1 MTEQIPESEQPGKL
15 YKINLEIFEGPLDLL
30 LHLIK
35 KNEVDI
41 FDIPIAEIARQYMEY
56 IALFKELNVDLG
68 GEFLVMASTL
78 ALIKSK
84 NILPDDPLAETEE
97 EEDEEELKEEL
108 VRRLL
113 DYQRYKEVASDLTN
127 RTLLNR
133 DIFARKGP
141 INGLVDVGGEE
152 GGISVSMFELFDAF
166 QQVLKNLTEEEI
178 AQIELE
184 EMSVKEKIM
193 ELMEKLLEKESFAFH
208 TLFKDVV
215 RRIDLI
221 LTFLAILEMARLRII
236 NVFQNE
242 KFGAIQISIA
252 VRRKEDI
259 KNIIDRLDS
268 DF

>member
-1 MTEQIPESEQPGKL
+1 MTDQTPQSEQPGKL
-15 YKINLEIFEGPLDLL
+15 YKIKLEIFEGPLDLL

-41 FDIPIAEIARQYMEY
+41 FDIPISEIARQYMEY
-56 IALFKELNVDLG
+56 IALFRELNIDLG

-84 NILPDDPLAETEE
+84 TILPPDPLADTEE

-108 VRRLL
+108 VRQLL
-113 DYQRYKEVASDLTN
+113 EYQRYKEVASELTN

-133 DIFARKGP
+133 DIFARKVP
-141 INGLVDVGGEE
+141 INGLIDVGGEE
-152 GGISVSMFELFDAF
+152 GGIAVSMFELFDAF

-178 AQIELE
+178 AEIELE

-208 TLFKDVV
+208 MLFKDVV
-215 RRIDLI
+215 RRTELI

-236 NVFQNE
+236 NIFQNE
-242 KFGAIQISIA
+242 KFGPIQISIA